1 VKEETAAF
9 LKPFKVFAGNKPT
22 NFNSKINSQENLG
35 SLVAMYSIK
44 YLRTR
49 RNLEYF

>member
-22 NFNSKINSQENLG
+22 NFNSKITTQK
-35 SLVAMYSIK
+35 I
-44 YLRTR
+44 
-49 RNLEYF
+49 